1 MVRDAFVN
9 GMDVSLGV
17 AAAIAGAGR
26 VLLTL
31 AFLPGQ
37 ASRSAVP
44 RRQRCRRVGRS
55 WAMTSS
61 SADDAGPTPLAQIP
75 GLRERKK
82 ARTRA
87 AIQGH
92 ALRLFREQGYDATT
106 VEQIAEAVEIS
117 SSTFFRYFPTKEDVV
132 LYDDFDPLLFAAFEV
147 QPAELS
153 PIQAMRRA
161 LRQVFASVPAAE
173 AEQQW
178 ERGRLILAVP
188 ELRMRMLDQLAE
200 AVQLSAE
207 MIAKRVGRRA
217 DDPDVLTFTGALG
230 GALLAAMF
238 ANINTLQENY
248 AGVIDSALAYLEAG
262 MPL

>member
-1 MVRDAFVN
+1 MT
-9 GMDVSLGV
+9 
-17 AAAIAGAGR
+17 
-26 VLLTL
+26 TL
-31 AFLPGQ
+31 PARNEQ
-37 ASRSAVP
+37 
-44 RRQRCRRVGRS
+44 RQ
-55 WAMTSS
+55 
-61 SADDAGPTPLAQIP
+61 

-82 ARTRA
+82 AKTRA
-87 AIQGH
+87 AIQRH
-92 ALRLFREQGYDATT
+92 ALRLFQEQGYEATT

-132 LYDDFDPLLFAAFEV
+132 LYDDFDPLLFAAFEA

-200 AVQLSAE
+200 AVQLLAK

-217 DDPDVLTFTGALG
+217 DEFAVRTYAGALI
-230 GALLAAMF
+230 GALLSALLTG
-238 ANINTLQENY
+238 ANDPRADFVELMD
-248 AGVIDSALAYLEAG
+248 ASLAYLEAG
-262 MPL
+262 LPL